1 MFTEDQASMDTE
13 EDLDEVEIAINQND
27 NQAYN
32 KVLDWT
38 TSDVVS
44 VDNDVSGV
52 APLDITE
59 DNDTKVIIF
68 PYSCFTF
75 ILILYRPLTTRA

>member
-59 DNDTKVIIF
+59 DNDIKVINF
-68 PYSCFTF
+68 PFFSV
-75 ILILYRPLTTRA
+75 LLLY

>member
-13 EDLDEVEIAINQND
+13 EDLDEVEIAIHQND

-59 DNDTKVIIF
+59 DNDTKVINF
-68 PYSCFTF
+68 PFFSV
-75 ILILYRPLTTRA
+75 LLLY